1 MLFISGHVLRQFD
14 DDRGMRKLLG
24 RNFFKIN
31 ILENTRKPIRSD
43 GI

>member
-14 DDRGMRKLLG
+14 DDRGTRKL
-24 RNFFKIN
+24 RENFFEKTN
-31 ILENTRKPIRSD
+31 ILENTRKPITSD